1 MNDRGM
7 YPTGAPRSGCYTLGA
22 MKSNFV
28 ILFALAAISVSVCGQ
43 PAAAAQTAPQ
53 KPTSKTATAAKKTTA
68 PAAATINRA
77 LLNPALLKAKAP
89 ATFKVRFT
97 TTKGIFVVEVHR
109 DWSPLGADRFYNL
122 VKNGF
127 YNDAHFF
134 RAVSGFV
141 VQFGLSA
148 SPAVSKAWKD
158 ADIQDDPVT
167 QSNTKGMV
175 VFATAGPNTRTT
187 QLFINLGDNVRLDG
201 MGFSPFGT
209 VAEGMDVVE
218 QLYTGYG
225 EAPNQGRIEAEGKP
239 YLDQN
244 FPLLD
249 SIKTARIVVPAP
261 VAGKVAPAK
270 AAGAKATPSKTA
282 GVPAKN

>member
-1 MNDRGM
+1 
-7 YPTGAPRSGCYTLGA
+7 
-22 MKSNFV
+22 MKTISV
-28 ILFALAAISVSVCGQ
+28 SLLAVAAISGLLWGEQV
-43 PAAAAQTAPQ
+43 AAAQAAPQ
-53 KPTSKTATAAKKTTA
+53 KSTTTAAKKTTA
-68 PAAATINRA
+68 PAAATINPA
-77 LLNPALLKAKAP
+77 LLKPALLKAKAP
-89 ATFKVRFT
+89 ATFRVRFT

-127 YNDAHFF
+127 YNNAHFF

-141 VQFGLSA
+141 VQFGLSS
-148 SPAVSKAWKD
+148 SPAVSAAWKD

-187 QLFINLGDNVRLDG
+187 QLFINLGDNARLDS

-218 QLYTGYG
+218 KLYTGYG

-261 VAGKVAPAK
+261 VATKAAPAK
-270 AAGAKATPSKTA
+270 ATA
-282 GVPAKN
+282 APAKN